1 MSVKMKKKKKT
12 CSICGEEIVGHGNNA
27 QPVNDGTCCDEC
39 NMKVVVP
46 KRFEIYFETQK
57 K

>member
-1 MSVKMKKKKKT
+1 MKKKT
-12 CSICGEEIVGHGNNA
+12 CSICGEKFVGHGNNA
-27 QPVNDGTCCDEC
+27 QPVNDGTCCDVC